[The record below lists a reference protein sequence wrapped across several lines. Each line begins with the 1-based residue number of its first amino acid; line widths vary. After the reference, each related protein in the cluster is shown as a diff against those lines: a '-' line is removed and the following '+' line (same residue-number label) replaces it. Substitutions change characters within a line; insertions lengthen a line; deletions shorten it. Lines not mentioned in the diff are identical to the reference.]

1 MKQNP
6 FTYLLHAPHLV
17 LAMSSLAALPLL
29 AADPAAVL
37 PDEPAAYMEMDSR
50 AFFKL
55 EDHPVVKTL
64 PLKDLEKL
72 FFKMSGTTP
81 EEQEAMM
88 KRIADE
94 VGMPI
99 EEFQKKDGRIAMSIH
114 DLKIPENPSPE
125 NVGGEISLA
134 YEFDGDEALAGKF
147 FNAMVKETMKEVE
160 KQAGPQAEKMK
171 EFFSKAKDMFEESIV
186 KHGGAKIHVLKL
198 KETDETSS
206 VPKFLHEWAYAI
218 HDKMILAAS
227 GQEQVEEMLDR
238 MKSGGDTGS
247 LAASPIYKKDH
258 DKAGKTLGMASLNLE
273 TILGLVEKYAL
284 PMAENTEVDVAKIWK
299 VLGADK
305 LQSAVLAMG
314 AEAETMDLVGLLT
327 YSEKPGLFAS
337 FALPG
342 SGKAP
347 EFFPKGLVSAGYQ
360 QIDIE
365 KTVDNMIKLAGEIHP
380 QASTAV
386 EMGLNM
392 AKTQV
397 GVDIKKEIIGQLGP
411 DIWIA
416 AAPAGKDD
424 KVEDGDSPQA
434 GASASAMMAML
445 GKTVLGV
452 RVKDSKAFGLAID
465 SIVNKVA
472 SKEAIFET
480 REYQGFTI
488 NNVKESP
495 EEFKVGY
502 VLTDEWL
509 ILSVGAGEVL
519 EQILGRLGKSGDDGF
534 FAQKVVAKHL
544 DAMRGGEVSVSV
556 TDLGEMLGSVIGIF
570 EMGFKEGF
578 RAQSGGDAPEI
589 PFDELRKLLNVP
601 LLSIDKAWMDSG
613 HMEYRMR
620 IAPKE

>member
-6 FTYLLHAPHLV
+6 FTPLLRAPRLV

-37 PDEPAAYMEMDSR
+37 PDEPVAYMEMDSN

-55 EDHPVVKTL
+55 EDHPVAKVL

-72 FFKMSGTTP
+72 FLKLSNSTP

-88 KRIADE
+88 KRISEE

-99 EEFQKKDGRIAMSIH
+99 EEIQKKTGRIAVSIH
-114 DLKIPENPSPE
+114 DLKIPENPTPE
-125 NVGGEISLA
+125 SVGGEVSVA

-147 FNAMVKETMKEVE
+147 FDAMVKETLKEVD

-171 EFFSKAKDMFEESIV
+171 EFFSKAKEMFEESTV
-186 KHGGAKIHVLKL
+186 EHGGAKIHVLKL
-198 KETDETSS
+198 KESDETSR

-238 MKSGGDTGS
+238 MKSGGDAGS
-247 LAASPIYKKDH
+247 LAASAIYKKDH
-258 DKAGKTLGMASLNLE
+258 DKAGKSLGMASLNLE

-284 PMAENTEVDVAKIWK
+284 PMAKNTEVDVEKIWK
-299 VLGADK
+299 TLGADK
-305 LQSAVLAMG
+305 LQSAVIAMS
-314 AEAETMDLVGLLT
+314 AEAESIDLVALLT
-327 YSEKPGLFAS
+327 YSEKPGLLATL
-337 FALPG
+337 AIPG

-347 EFFPKGLVSAGYQ
+347 AFLPKGLAGASYQ
-360 QIDIE
+360 QLDIE

-380 QASTAV
+380 QANMAV

-397 GVDIKKEIIGQLGP
+397 GVDLKKDIIAQLGP
-411 DIWIA
+411 DIWMA
-416 AAPAGKDD
+416 SAPAGKDA
-424 KVEDGDSPQA
+424 KPDGDAAEPRINN
-434 GASASAMMAML
+434 MIAML
-445 GKTVLGV
+445 GGTVMGV
-452 RVKDSKAFGLAID
+452 RVKDSKAFGLALDTIF
-465 SIVNKVA
+465 NKVA
-472 SKEAIFET
+472 QKDAIFEK
-480 REYQGFTI
+480 REYQGFSI

-495 EEFKVGY
+495 EQFKVGY

-509 ILSVGAGEVL
+509 ILSLGGEEIL
-519 EQILGRLGKSGDDGF
+519 EQILPRLAKGGDDGF
-534 FAQKVVAKHL
+534 FAQKAVTKHF
-544 DAMRGGEVSVSV
+544 DAMRGGQAATSV
-556 TDLGEMLGSVIGIF
+556 TDLGEMLGGLFDMIETG
-570 EMGFKEGF
+570 MKQTG
-578 RAQSGGDAPEI
+578 SGAAPEV
-589 PFDELRKLLNVP
+589 PWDELRKLLHVP
-601 LLSIDKAWMDSG
+601 LLSIDKAWLDSG